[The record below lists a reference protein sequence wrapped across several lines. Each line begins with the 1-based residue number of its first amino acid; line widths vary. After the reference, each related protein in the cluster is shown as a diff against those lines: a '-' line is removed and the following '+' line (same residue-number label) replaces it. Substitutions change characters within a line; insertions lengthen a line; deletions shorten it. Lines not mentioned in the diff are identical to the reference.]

1 MCATGSGERQPEGR
15 ESILGGL
22 AVASAG
28 YGLRTRDAP
37 LLASRIQPRIHSREN
52 PISKACASGQWLLN
66 TATQSNHKDDKQHT
80 NPACHGASQSSAMG
94 GFELCGTDYAKGPV
108 QASLVVPVDLAGGE
122 ESLILRTPSWLCH
135 PGEAA

>member
-28 YGLRTRDAP
+28 DGLRTRDTP

-52 PISKACASGQWLLN
+52 PISKACASGQWLLD
-66 TATQSNHKDDKQHT
+66 TAGQSKRKDNKEHT
-80 NPACHGASQSSAMG
+80 NPNCHSASQSSG
-94 GFELCGTDYAKGPV
+94 
-108 QASLVVPVDLAGGE
+108 
-122 ESLILRTPSWLCH
+122 R
-135 PGEAA
+135 